1 MHVTFPAFSPMENK
15 TSVNLLD
22 QPKPIYNLFNFS
34 YRGLRLMKRVQ
45 PGSLR
50 FHVSSNMDHM
60 VISLAPALNVEPH
73 NLIRDSLSMVQ
84 G

>member
-1 MHVTFPAFSPMENK
+1 
-15 TSVNLLD
+15 
-22 QPKPIYNLFNFS
+22 
-34 YRGLRLMKRVQ
+34 MKRIQ

>member
-1 MHVTFPAFSPMENK
+1 
-15 TSVNLLD
+15 
-22 QPKPIYNLFNFS
+22 
-34 YRGLRLMKRVQ
+34 MKRIQ

-73 NLIRDSLSMVQ
+73 NLIRDSLSMFKDELNDKIAKNTNCLDLISLFLPCVCLAL
-84 G
+84 